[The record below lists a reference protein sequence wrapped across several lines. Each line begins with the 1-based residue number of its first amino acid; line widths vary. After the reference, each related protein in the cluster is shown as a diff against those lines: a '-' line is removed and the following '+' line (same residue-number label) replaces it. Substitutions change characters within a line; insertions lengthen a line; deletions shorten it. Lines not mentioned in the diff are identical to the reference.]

1 MAKREPNI
9 LLVTGGDTL
18 QLEKTV
24 AEIVK
29 KRFGE
34 GEVDWVRLDAGA
46 DETRRAI
53 EEVRT
58 GSLFTPNKVVLLGN
72 IEKIPKDPPKTKGN
86 LESKS
91 DLEVLTDALPRLGG
105 DILFLMLG
113 TDKKNVPMALL
124 QALGKDRVREISKTT
139 PAQIRAAVLKRCA
152 DQQVTMEKDA
162 LEWFMDV
169 CGDNAE
175 TARRE
180 VEKLLLW
187 ADESKTITR
196 EMCRRLVQTEEE
208 EDIWAITNAV
218 AARDTV
224 LALKTLDRLLAQG
237 DDEIGVTARLIGNFK
252 AMYHCKALEADK
264 VPIAEWAKRV
274 GRQGYALNSAH
285 ERSRKFTLEALRR
298 DIHLLRE
305 ADSDLKGRKPT
316 NPPIYKRLVLERLIL
331 DLSQERQTESS
342 T

>member
-1 MAKREPNI
+1 MPKRDPNI
-9 LLVTGGDTL
+9 LLLTGGDAL
-18 QLEKTV
+18 QLEKNV

-34 GEVDWVRLDAGA
+34 AEVDWVRLDAGA
-46 DETRRAI
+46 GETRRAI

-58 GSLFTPNKVVLLGN
+58 SSLFTPNKVVLLGN
-72 IEKIPKDPPKTKGN
+72 LEKIPKDTPKIRGN
-86 LESKS
+86 LEIKS
-91 DLEVLTDALPRLGG
+91 DLEILAGALPRLGG

-113 TDKKNVPMALL
+113 TDIKDVPKALI
-124 QALGKDRVREISKTT
+124 QALGKERVREVPKPT

-162 LEWFMDV
+162 LEWFMNA

-180 VEKLLLW
+180 LDKLLLW
-187 ADESKTITR
+187 AEEEKAITR

-224 LALKTLDRLLAQG
+224 LALKTLDRLLAQE
-237 DDEIGVTARLIGNFK
+237 DEEIAITGRLIGNFK

-264 VPIAEWAKRV
+264 VPFAAWAKRV
-274 GRQGYALNSAH
+274 GRQGYALKIAH
-285 ERSRKFTLEALRR
+285 ERSQKFTLEALRR
-298 DIHLLRE
+298 DIHLLRV
-305 ADSDLKGRKPT
+305 ADLDLKGGKPT
-316 NPPIYKRLVLERLIL
+316 NPPVYQRLVLERLIL
-331 DLSQERQTESS
+331 DLCQAQPACTAA
-342 T
+342 